1 MAKTYGDLFK
11 NVVGVPVRTQAE
23 KPTRDND
30 NYSRDGVRTMKKN
43 AERLGKDYE
52 TAAMIQGAERSLKA
66 SKRLTFKSI
75 AGGKTC

>member
-1 MAKTYGDLFK
+1 VAKTYGEIFK
-11 NVVGVPVRTQAE
+11 GVVGVPVRTQAE
-23 KPTRDND
+23 KPGRDND
-30 NYSRDGVRTMKKN
+30 NYSRDGVRNMKKN

-75 AGGKTC
+75 NGGRV